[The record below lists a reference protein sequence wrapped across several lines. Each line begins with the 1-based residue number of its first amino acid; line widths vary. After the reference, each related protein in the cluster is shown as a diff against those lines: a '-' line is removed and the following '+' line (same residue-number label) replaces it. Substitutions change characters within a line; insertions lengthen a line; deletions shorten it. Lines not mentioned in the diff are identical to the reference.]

1 MKHLRRMALGLVAL
15 IATVSLVTLSPRA
28 MAQAPAEA
36 VSAATLDSAGLTLT
50 KLGEGIYGLI
60 ASTDFP
66 PTNPDLAI
74 CNGGIVI
81 GSDGVLVVDPFQN
94 ETLGNLLFDTVA
106 TLTDQPVKYVVNTHY
121 HFDHTGGNPA
131 AASREVPILGRGPI
145 REWMLSRNAETDPN
159 LTPPEVIIDGSWDLW
174 LGDGQGPA
182 QGQRTVEIREFDG
195 HTGGTDL
202 IAYVPDADVLIA
214 GDLLF
219 NQRIPYLADGNIR
232 VLQATLD
239 QLIADYPTAAVL
251 PGHGPVAETVA
262 AIADLRAFLDDLEA
276 LALEWKAADTSKEE
290 ALATSLPDPQ
300 YSDFLFQG
308 LFPISLEVAY
318 NQITLGEDDAAS
330 IQQYLATQPE
340 VLKAL

>member
-1 MKHLRRMALGLVAL
+1 MKQLRRWALGFLALLTVAGL
-15 IATVSLVTLSPRA
+15 LTLHPRA
-28 MAQAPAEA
+28 TAQAPTATP
-36 VSAATLDSAGLTLT
+36 ATLESAGLTLT
-50 KLGEGIYGLI
+50 ELAEGIYGLI

-74 CNGGIVI
+74 CNGGIII

-131 AASREVPILGRGPI
+131 AASRQLPILGRGPI
-145 REWMLSRNAETDPN
+145 REFMLTRNAETDPN

-174 LGDGQGPA
+174 LGD
-182 QGQRTVEIREFDG
+182 RTVQIREFDG

-202 IAYVPDADVLIA
+202 IAYVPDADALIA

-219 NQRIPYLADGNIR
+219 NQRIPYMADGNLR
-232 VLQATLD
+232 TLQTTLD
-239 QLIADYPTAAVL
+239 QLMADYPTATVL
-251 PGHGPVAETVA
+251 PGHGPVTDTAGMAELKTY
-262 AIADLRAFLDDLEA
+262 LDDLEA
-276 LALEWKAADTSKEE
+276 LALEWKAMGTSKEE
-290 ALATSLPDPQ
+290 ALATPLPEQ
-300 YSDFLFQG
+300 YSEFMFQA

-330 IQQYLATQPE
+330 IQRYLAAQPKE
-340 VLKAL
+340 LQAL